1 MKSKKSIQRSGHKE
15 WRGHPQCIVARDFSP
30 SRCKV
35 TNIFPIIDDFRRK
48 FAENVENGVIY
59 CLSEC
64 RREILQISNSKKNC
78 DFASTST
85 KSLGTPVFIGIPRGG
100 GYFLSSTYPPP
111 F

>member
-1 MKSKKSIQRSGHKE
+1 M
-15 WRGHPQCIVARDFSP
+15 
-30 SRCKV
+30 
-35 TNIFPIIDDFRRK
+35 
-48 FAENVENGVIY
+48 ENVENGVIY

-64 RREILQISNSKKNC
+64 RREILQISVSKKFC

-111 F
+111 FLGQKVAAGIFLACSDVFYG